1 MWHELGTGMR
11 RSIERGTLRQGTEVL
26 RRLGHRIDDDRAG
39 RPQGVGRACP
49 DDSDGVALAR
59 RVPARTAD
67 RVAAD
72 QHATWTAGAGWNAG
86 RSPDRSP
93 RSASAAKTLGAV
105 APSLGRA
112 RRTRRPPPPG
122 PWRADRLGLT
132 SADIPGAVPTTFAHG
147 GIAFAPALS
156 TGPRPRPYRYGM
168 QSYTIGQAARLLGVS
183 PDTARRWADAGR
195 VVTHRDEGGRRLID
209 GRDLAAFSVE
219 LAKAGTGEE
228 ETSYTSVRNAFPG
241 IVTAIKL
248 GDVAAQVEIQA
259 GPHRLVSLLTREA
272 VEELGL
278 EVGMEATARVK
289 STNVHI
295 DRV

>member
-1 MWHELGTGMR
+1 
-11 RSIERGTLRQGTEVL
+11 
-26 RRLGHRIDDDRAG
+26 
-39 RPQGVGRACP
+39 
-49 DDSDGVALAR
+49 
-59 RVPARTAD
+59 
-67 RVAAD
+67 
-72 QHATWTAGAGWNAG
+72 
-86 RSPDRSP
+86 
-93 RSASAAKTLGAV
+93 
-105 APSLGRA
+105 
-112 RRTRRPPPPG
+112 
-122 PWRADRLGLT
+122 
-132 SADIPGAVPTTFAHG
+132 
-147 GIAFAPALS
+147 
-156 TGPRPRPYRYGM
+156 M

-195 VVTHRDEGGRRLID
+195 VATHRDESGRRLVD

-219 LAKAGTGEE
+219 LAASGGEE
-228 ETSYTSVRNAFPG
+228 DPSYTSVRNAFPG

-295 DRV
+295 DRA

>member
-1 MWHELGTGMR
+1 MT
-11 RSIERGTLRQGTEVL
+11 
-26 RRLGHRIDDDRAG
+26 
-39 RPQGVGRACP
+39 
-49 DDSDGVALAR
+49 
-59 RVPARTAD
+59 
-67 RVAAD
+67 
-72 QHATWTAGAGWNAG
+72 
-86 RSPDRSP
+86 
-93 RSASAAKTLGAV
+93 
-105 APSLGRA
+105 
-112 RRTRRPPPPG
+112 
-122 PWRADRLGLT
+122 
-132 SADIPGAVPTTFAHG
+132 
-147 GIAFAPALS
+147 
-156 TGPRPRPYRYGM
+156 GM

-195 VVTHRDEGGRRLID
+195 VATHRDESGRRLID

-219 LAKAGTGEE
+219 LARTDVEG